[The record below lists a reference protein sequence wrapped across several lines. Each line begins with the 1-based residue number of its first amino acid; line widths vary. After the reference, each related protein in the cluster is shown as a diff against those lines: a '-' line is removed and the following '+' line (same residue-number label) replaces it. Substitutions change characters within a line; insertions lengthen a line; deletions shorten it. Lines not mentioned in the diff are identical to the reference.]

1 MSQIEI
7 RDLTVEYELTDRQLL
22 LVALWQVSL
31 TIRSGEFVVIVGPS
45 GCGKTTLINAIAGL
59 VKPSEGTIK
68 VDGELVERPGPDR
81 AMVFQEYA
89 LLPWRTVLGNLKFG
103 VEMQRKRRGS
113 IGQEELRAVVDM
125 VGLTGFEGAFPHQL
139 SGGMR
144 QRVGLARALVAEPKV
159 LLMDEPFA
167 ALDAMTREVMQGEL
181 EDIIARTGQT
191 VVFIT
196 HSIDEAIALG
206 DRIVVASA
214 RPGRI
219 REIVEV
225 DLPRPRREY
234 DVKSHPGF
242 PAFREHLWSLLKE
255 EATIHAHRAEA
266 DDHG

>member
-1 MSQIEI
+1 MAHIDI
-7 RDLTVEYELTDRQLL
+7 RDLTVEYELNDRDLM
-22 LVALWQVSL
+22 LVALSQVSL
-31 TIRSGEFVVIVGPS
+31 SIEEGEFIVVVGPS

-59 VKPSEGTIK
+59 VKPTSGTIL
-68 VDGELVERPGPDR
+68 VDGEPVTRPGPDR
-81 AMVFQEYA
+81 SMVFQDYA
-89 LLPWRTVLGNLKFG
+89 LLPWRTVVANVRFG
-103 VEMQRKRRGS
+103 VEMQRGLRGRVGAAE
-113 IGQEELRAVVDM
+113 IQQAIDL
-125 VGLTGFEGAFPHQL
+125 VGLQGFEHSYPHQL

-144 QRVGLARALVAEPKV
+144 QRVGLARALVAQPKV

-181 EDIIARTGQT
+181 ESIIAKSRQT
-191 VVFIT
+191 VIFIT

-219 REIVEV
+219 REIIPV

-242 PAFREHLWSLLKE
+242 AVLREHLWTLLRE
-255 EATIHAHRAEA
+255 EAVIHAHRATA
-266 DDHG
+266 DA

>member
-1 MSQIEI
+1 MAHIEI
-7 RDLTVEYELTDRQLL
+7 KDLTVEYELQDQDSM
-22 LVALWQVSL
+22 LVALWEVSL
-31 TIRSGEFVVIVGPS
+31 SIDQGEFVVMVGPS

-59 VKPSEGTIK
+59 LKPTSGSIR
-68 VDGELVERPGPDR
+68 VHGVPVAGPGPDR

-89 LLPWRTVLGNLKFG
+89 LLPWRTVMGNVKFG
-103 VEMQRKRRGS
+103 VEMQRGRDKSKGDKPL
-113 IGQEELRAVVDM
+113 QEAIDM
-125 VGLTGFEGAFPHQL
+125 VGLTGFEKSYPHQL

-144 QRVGLARALVAEPKV
+144 QRVGLARALVAEPTV

-181 EDIIARTGQT
+181 EQIIAESNQT
-191 VVFIT
+191 VLFIT
-196 HSIDEAIALG
+196 HSIDEAIALA

-219 REIVEV
+219 REIVPV

-242 PAFREHLWSLLKE
+242 AELREHLWNLLRE
-255 EATIHAHRAEA
+255 EAIIHAHQAEA
-266 DDHG
+266 QRG